1 MKDYRYIVVDKDAVK
16 AATNPGWSIETER
29 RIDEQLKQIFKKWG
43 EKVEEE
49 EEEKVRKLELVP
61 LCISFGWQAKD
72 VAKMAERL
80 SANLRLLGGP
90 DLVTANDVAEV
101 QADIVMLEF
110 ELREFSRV
118 VTKLG
123 RILLE
128 GENGQG

>member
-29 RIDEQLKQIFKKWG
+29 RIDEQLKQIFNKWG
-43 EKVEEE
+43 LKMEED
-49 EEEKVRKLELVP
+49 EKVRKLELVP

-90 DLVTANDVAEV
+90 DLVKANDVAEV

-118 VTKLG
+118 VTRLG
-123 RILLE
+123 RILMQ
-128 GENGQG
+128 GEHGQD

>member
-1 MKDYRYIVVDKDAVK
+1 MKDYRNIVVDKEALE

-29 RIDEQLKQIFKKWG
+29 RIDEQLKQIFGKWG
-43 EKVEEE
+43 LKME
-49 EEEKVRKLELVP
+49 EEEKERKLELVP

-80 SANLRLLGGP
+80 SVNLRLLGGP
-90 DLVTANDVAEV
+90 DLVTAHDMAEV

-118 VTKLG
+118 VTRLG
-123 RILLE
+123 KILME
-128 GENGQG
+128 GEEK

>member
-43 EKVEEE
+43 LKME
-49 EEEKVRKLELVP
+49 EEEKARKLELVP

-72 VAKMAERL
+72 VAKMAEKL
-80 SANLRLLGGP
+80 SVNLRLLGGP
-90 DLVTANDVAEV
+90 GLVTANDVAEV

-110 ELREFSRV
+110 ELREFGRV

-128 GENGQG
+128 EEEK